1 MFPWQTPSCWL
12 RAGTRS
18 LARRGAPDM
27 DWPLIFTGIATGF
40 LIGQTISICELRRE
54 IRALRDQ
61 LVRPAASAPREA
73 A

>member
-1 MFPWQTPSCWL
+1 
-12 RAGTRS
+12 
-18 LARRGAPDM
+18 M